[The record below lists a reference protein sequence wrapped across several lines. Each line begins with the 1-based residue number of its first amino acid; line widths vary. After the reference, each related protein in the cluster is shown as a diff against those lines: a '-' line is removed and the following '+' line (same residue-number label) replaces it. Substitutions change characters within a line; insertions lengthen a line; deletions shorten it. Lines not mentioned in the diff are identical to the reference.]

1 VTALEIL
8 AFLPV
13 VIMVGGCAIFL
24 FGPVLRKALQTGVIS
39 SKRGDIRWDQSPFLY
54 SFGVVAL
61 GVWVIGLPLVLAII
75 ALSSLVE
82 AN

>member
-1 VTALEIL
+1 
-8 AFLPV
+8 
-13 VIMVGGCAIFL
+13 M
-24 FGPVLRKALQTGVIS
+24 LRKALQTGVIS
-39 SKRGDIRWDQSPFLY
+39 SQRGNIRRDQSPFLY
-54 SFGVVAL
+54 WFGVVAL